1 MKVGDLVKRADHW
14 IEWLKYNK
22 WMKTLEE
29 EQEMGMI
36 IKIDPKIN
44 EGAHDVVA
52 VLWSHGGLSWE
63 NLDDLEV
70 INESR

>member
-1 MKVGDLVKRADHW
+1 MNEGDLVKRADHR

-29 EQEMGMI
+29 EQEVGMI

-52 VLWSHGGLSWE
+52 VLWPRGGLSWE